1 MQKQTYK
8 KRHTKYRGA
17 LLLQVCRSIHN
28 ILLSKPIQSHPH
40 TKNNNFACTVR
51 PFGALACFNALF
63 RAYPFST
70 EVRRYLH
77 SKWKLFQ
84 CPVPG
89 LSLFYEKKDANH
101 QIYRRVSMPCSGLI
115 PFLQLGLGDRGN
127 SGLQKR
133 FLHIIVRQLRF
144 FVFFSLFFVF
154 CQKSHKM
161 LRNYY
166 MINLSMYRDSRSN

>member
-1 MQKQTYK
+1 
-8 KRHTKYRGA
+8 
-17 LLLQVCRSIHN
+17 
-28 ILLSKPIQSHPH
+28 
-40 TKNNNFACTVR
+40 
-51 PFGALACFNALF
+51 
-63 RAYPFST
+63 
-70 EVRRYLH
+70 
-77 SKWKLFQ
+77 
-84 CPVPG
+84 
-89 LSLFYEKKDANH
+89 
-101 QIYRRVSMPCSGLI
+101 MPCSGLI